1 MSNSFLARISIL
13 DSAGNFIS
21 LPVKRDV
28 KIINIPLTTVRLTKK
43 KVYAS
48 RHKKNHANEE
58 HGMTAGQN
66 LKKMLRRMKR
76 NLGV

>member
-28 KIINIPLTTVRLTKK
+28 KIINIPLILFNDVTICDTKLSVSAILTYRILIEL
-43 KVYAS
+43 VQQS
-48 RHKKNHANEE
+48 
-58 HGMTAGQN
+58 
-66 LKKMLRRMKR
+66 
-76 NLGV
+76 